1 VGVQGDSRTYAQVL
15 SLDGFPTPEAGLQ
28 DVATEMIN
36 RLTGVNRIVA
46 LVRSRVRTADL
57 RVLKSVLSEGR
68 LARLRR
74 LDALVRELSHA
85 SGFDR
90 QVWQFPVVLIPVG
103 TPEWPDSVVLR
114 PVHSVD
120 GMTAQSVSMDTELLE
135 SITAT
140 LLDQEGVCAVF
151 YDLTHKPPA
160 TIEWE

>member
-1 VGVQGDSRTYAQVL
+1 MLAL
-15 SLDGFPTPEAGLQ
+15 EGFPTPEAGLQ

-36 RLTGVNRIVA
+36 RISGVNRIVA
-46 LVRSRVRTADL
+46 LVDSRVAPADL
-57 RVLKSVLSEGR
+57 RVHRGALTHER

-74 LDALVRELSHA
+74 ADATVRELSHRE
-85 SGFDR
+85 GFDA

-103 TPEWPDSVVLR
+103 TTDRPDSVVLR

-120 GMTAQSVSMDTELLE
+120 GMTAQSVPMERALLNSMTRRLL
-135 SITAT
+135 A
-140 LLDQEGVCAVF
+140 QEGICAAF